1 MKKIFIFIFLTK
13 IAYAMDPQEHFI
25 SSDKITKIF
34 NNDILKYS
42 NIQFNLTS
50 KNHECLDAL
59 KMKMNLQQNPKNTV
73 RFFQYGPALKTFV
86 KRLLDIKHLA
96 MLNEAKRYN
105 LQNNIALETDAEW
118 NNRASKNKKKY
129 TWLRISSKNEKD
141 NFFAPVT
148 FFNAFNNAI
157 NQDNPNIE
165 ENIFKIQ
172 IHIDKKPY
180 EDVYHALPD
189 FLKNLLII
197 HNEKIAVLVEN
208 LQINDIDEYEQMQ
221 NNIVIQKENEKK
233 ELEAKKRKEIEEW
246 VNKKKAE
253 YNIEKTEFV
262 INIIKSIIE
271 NLYLNKV
278 QKQYKRNSKISIEY
292 DLNIL
297 KKNEIIIGERTKN
310 FLNETKKLK
319 YINIFTFVQ
328 SLISLILQDSNNQD
342 QIKSIEYDLS
352 KEKIIIPSYI
362 AAQQNEL
369 FMWRYNLI
377 TTNLSTSEKK
387 SLGSDYSYTR
397 DDLVEITV
405 HMQNVKTT
413 ELEPYIKQIIDL
425 NKG

>member
-13 IAYAMDPQEHFI
+13 IAYAMDPQEHVI
-25 SSDKITKIF
+25 SSKRIEDEF
-34 NNDILKYS
+34 NNNILQNS
-42 NIQFNLTS
+42 RVQFNLKA
-50 KNHECLDAL
+50 KNNEYPYKL
-59 KMKMNLQQNPKNTV
+59 KINLITYKENKNVFFHCGPKLNTLLNRLQNNT
-73 RFFQYGPALKTFV
+73 
-86 KRLLDIKHLA
+86 KHQA
-96 MLNEAKRYN
+96 ILNEAKEYN
-105 LQNNIALETDAEW
+105 LQNNIALETDTKW
-118 NNRASKNKKKY
+118 NSRNSKNKKKY
-129 TWLRISSKNEKD
+129 TWLQIASENEKD
-141 NFFAPVT
+141 DVFNPVV
-148 FFNAFNNAI
+148 FMNVFNNAI
-157 NQDNPNIE
+157 NQDNPKIKG
-165 ENIFKIQ
+165 NIFEIQ
-172 IHIDKKPY
+172 MHINEKAY
-180 EDVYHALPD
+180 QETYNVLPD
-189 FLKNLLII
+189 SLKQLFII
-197 HNEKIAVLVEN
+197 HENKIATLKEN
-208 LQINDIDEYEQMQ
+208 LTINDIDEYEQMQ
-221 NNIVIQKENEKK
+221 NNIVIQKENEEKDLK
-233 ELEAKKRKEIEEW
+233 AKRKKEIEEF
-246 VNKKKAE
+246 VYKKKEE
-253 YNIEKTEFV
+253 YDIEKTEFL